1 MDMNAKS
8 LCLRVPVH
16 AALVIKWLNLI
27 LNDDD
32 DDLRFEHH
40 CIRTTLFVSL
50 SLFLYLI
57 DLHLLQILFF
67 FFFFSNFLW
76 RLER

>member
-1 MDMNAKS
+1 MNLGKV
-8 LCLRVPVH
+8 CVRVSVH
-16 AALVIKWLNLI
+16 AALVIKCLNLI
-27 LNDDD
+27 LNDDDDD

-57 DLHLLQILFF
+57 DLHFLQILFF
-67 FFFFSNFLW
+67 LFFPNFLW